1 METLLSLLLNAAGGV
16 IAANIAGLLFRA
28 ITLGVLGNTL
38 AGIVGGI
45 LGGEL
50 LDAVTTSGFMGMVG
64 EFAAG
69 GGVGFVLA
77 MVLGAARRRAQAE
90 NPADQDA

>member
-16 IAANIAGLLFRA
+16 IAANIAGLVCRS
-28 ITLGVLGNTL
+28 ITLGILGNTL

-50 LDAVTTSGFMGMVG
+50 LDAATTSGFMGMAG
-64 EFAAG
+64 EFVAG
-69 GGVGFVLA
+69 AGVGFVLA
-77 MVLGAARRRAQAE
+77 LVLGAARRRAQAE
-90 NPADQDA
+90 NAADPES

>member
-16 IAANIAGLLFRA
+16 IAANVTGLVCRG
-28 ITLGVLGNTL
+28 ISLGILGNTL

-50 LDAVTTSGFMGMVG
+50 LDAAATSGFMGQIG

-69 GGVGFVLA
+69 AGVGTVLA
-77 MVLGAARRRAQAE
+77 LALGAARRRAQIEKA
-90 NPADQDA
+90 ADPDA